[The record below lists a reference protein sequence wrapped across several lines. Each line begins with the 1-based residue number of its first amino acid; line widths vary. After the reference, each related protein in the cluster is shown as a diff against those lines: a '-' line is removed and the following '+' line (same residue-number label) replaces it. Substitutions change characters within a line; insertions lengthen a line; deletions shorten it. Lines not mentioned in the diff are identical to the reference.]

1 MVEAKFDTYFSW
13 TTLKTFGEI
22 SQRWANNLNIDV
34 YSDLPLRSGYNGFKW
49 FFISFKGLSCF
60 AEFLN

>member
-34 YSDLPLRSGYNGFKW
+34 LTLIYLLEVVTMGLNNF
-49 FFISFKGLSCF
+49 SFRLEGCRVSP
-60 AEFLN
+60 NS

>member
-13 TTLKTFGEI
+13 KTLKTFGEI

-34 YSDLPLRSGYNGFKW
+34 YSDLPLRSGYNGFK
-49 FFISFKGLSCF
+49 
-60 AEFLN
+60 